1 LCKSPFKSLIDLW
14 LVLCIT
20 VFYRGNNAIDFKL
33 FVEEKQVSIYA
44 TTHSLGQ
51 LDEKINSM
59 EIFKFWNFEAKG
71 YKGNHSLKN
80 YLASYLYFLC

>member
-1 LCKSPFKSLIDLW
+1 MLCKSPFKSLIDLW

-20 VFYRGNNAIDFKL
+20 FFYKGNNAIDFKL

-51 LDEKINSM
+51 FDEKINPM
-59 EIFKFWNFEAKG
+59 KIFKFWNFEAKG
-71 YKGNHSLKN
+71 YKGSHSFKKL
-80 YLASYLYFLC
+80 FG